1 MKLWCEIMF
10 SCYIPF
16 RTTWAE
22 WDEYDVD
29 DTPPPPLLVERI
41 PTEPDATVDS
51 QTRPPDLR
59 LPSSIHFSPVNQVS
73 RKKNPQETETRLKAI
88 SVGKQKHFCV
98 MHYQSAVSWGF
109 PNR

>member
-1 MKLWCEIMF
+1 MF
-10 SCYIPF
+10 SCYIAF

-22 WDEYDVD
+22 WAEYDMD
-29 DTPPPPLLVERI
+29 DTPPHTHTHPSLVQRI
-41 PTEPDATVDS
+41 PTEPDAIVDS

-73 RKKNPQETETRLKAI
+73 GEKTPQETETRLKAI